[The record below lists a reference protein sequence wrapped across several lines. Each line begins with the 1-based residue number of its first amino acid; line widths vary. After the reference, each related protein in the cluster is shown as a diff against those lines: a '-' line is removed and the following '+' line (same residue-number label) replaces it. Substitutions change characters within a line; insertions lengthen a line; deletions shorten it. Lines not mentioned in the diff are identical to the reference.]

1 MFCTNCGARQNDDAK
16 FCTNCGATLTPLEP
30 VKPAPAPAPNDA
42 GRVEGGSASSGERA
56 QRQQSMPQKKR
67 GGVGRV
73 VAIVVILLALA
84 GVGAGAFLTKGFGLL
99 GVIPKGSVNDYSWSE
114 LSRISEEIAA
124 CESDEAALQV
134 AQSYNLVDVNG
145 QLDGTQAKR
154 FELTDGTPAEAVIIG
169 FRHDD
174 RTDGGKAGIT
184 FMLMDCVST
193 HVMNADRTNAGGWE
207 QSEMRSYV
215 NTELASLLPNDLRE
229 QIVSVKKLTD
239 NVGRTDSL
247 DSVTVTS
254 DIMWLL
260 SNSEVVGSMMPEDF
274 DESTRYVVDINNAE
288 GAQYQLF
295 RTINVDRLGTTEAL
309 RKSIDGSPV
318 TWWLRSPYPSSEE
331 GFMAI
336 GSTGKA
342 RSGGNSDNVFGVAPG
357 FCL

>member
-42 GRVEGGSASSGERA
+42 GRVEGGSASSGERV

-114 LSRISEEIAA
+114 LSRISEEIVA

-134 AQSYNLVDVNG
+134 AQSYNLVGTDG
-145 QLDGTQAKR
+145 QLDGTQTKS
-154 FELTDGTPAEAVIIG
+154 FMLTDGTPAEAAIIG

-184 FMLMDCVST
+184 FVLKGCITV
-193 HVMNADRTNAGGWE
+193 HAMNAETTNVGGWE
-207 QSEMRSYV
+207 QSEMRAYL
-215 NTELASLLPNDLRE
+215 NNDMLARLPEDLCGAVAAVDKSTNNLGGDGVAR
-229 QIVSVKKLTD
+229 SVTKTS
-239 NVGRTDSL
+239 DSL
-247 DSVTVTS
+247 
-254 DIMWLL
+254 WLL
-260 SNSEVVGSMMPEDF
+260 S
-274 DESTRYVVDINNAE
+274 
-288 GAQYQLF
+288 
-295 RTINVDRLGTTEAL
+295 TTEVFGSEDEETEGSQYAL
-309 RKSIDGSPV
+309 YSSIGSDDVRPDALV
-318 TWWLRSPYPSSEE
+318 KDIANEGEETRSMTWWLRSPTQGTDSQ
-331 GFMAI
+331 FDAI
-336 GSTGKA
+336 NSKGSLQ
-342 RSGGNSDNVFGVAPG
+342 GGDSQHALGVVFG